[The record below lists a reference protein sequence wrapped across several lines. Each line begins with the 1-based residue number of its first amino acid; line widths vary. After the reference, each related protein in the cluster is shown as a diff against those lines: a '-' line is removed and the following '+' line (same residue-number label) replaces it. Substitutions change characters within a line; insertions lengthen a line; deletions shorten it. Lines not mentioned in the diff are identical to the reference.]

1 MKLKRF
7 SLIFLVSIL
16 LVMQCN
22 VMALERSSN
31 YLDAY
36 GVYLTPQSGGKIV
49 ITADIDALRPM
60 TKIGVTVLH
69 LYESSNGVD
78 FHLVRTYRSGDY
90 PEMMGTGM
98 HFLKTLLPITVHL
111 GIDILLTHFAMLGI
125 KLDMTK
131 KLTQVLLRRPLG
143 NICFSEK

>member
-49 ITADIDALRPM
+49 ITDR
-60 TKIGVTVLH
+60 KSVV
-69 LYESSNGVD
+69 
-78 FHLVRTYRSGDY
+78 
-90 PEMMGTGM
+90 
-98 HFLKTLLPITVHL
+98 
-111 GIDILLTHFAMLGI
+111 
-125 KLDMTK
+125 
-131 KLTQVLLRRPLG
+131 
-143 NICFSEK
+143 

>member
-36 GVYLTPQSGGKIV
+36 GVYLTPQSLSLIH
-49 ITADIDALRPM
+49 ISTEWR
-60 TKIGVTVLH
+60 
-69 LYESSNGVD
+69 ENC
-78 FHLVRTYRSGDY
+78 DY
-90 PEMMGTGM
+90 
-98 HFLKTLLPITVHL
+98 
-111 GIDILLTHFAMLGI
+111 
-125 KLDMTK
+125 
-131 KLTQVLLRRPLG
+131 
-143 NICFSEK
+143 C

>member
-78 FHLVRTYRSGDY
+78 FHLVRTYRSSDY

-98 HFLKTLLPITVHL
+98 H
-111 GIDILLTHFAMLGI
+111 ILLTHFAMLGI

>member
-1 MKLKRF
+1 MFKSSDF

-60 TKIGVTVLH
+60 TKKDI
-69 LYESSNGVD
+69 
-78 FHLVRTYRSGDY
+78 
-90 PEMMGTGM
+90 
-98 HFLKTLLPITVHL
+98 TLLIQ
-111 GIDILLTHFAMLGI
+111 I
-125 KLDMTK
+125 
-131 KLTQVLLRRPLG
+131 
-143 NICFSEK
+143 